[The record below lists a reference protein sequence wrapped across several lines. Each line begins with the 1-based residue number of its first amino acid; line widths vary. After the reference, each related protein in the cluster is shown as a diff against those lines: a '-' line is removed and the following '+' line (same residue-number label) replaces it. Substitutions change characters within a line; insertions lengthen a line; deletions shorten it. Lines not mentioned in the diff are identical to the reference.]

1 MPFQVSPGVNVSE
14 IDLTTSTP
22 AIATSI
28 GALVGKFSW
37 GPVGE
42 IVNVSTETELVRYFG
57 RPTADNY
64 KSWYTA
70 ANFLSYANSL
80 RISRVI
86 GAGALNAVA
95 GVASTNQPVDAT
107 ETFAGVASV
116 TDSLTGVGAVTQNE
130 TGDGTTTDFTI
141 ADPGNRT
148 VTVSVDGVTLTP
160 DVDFSISGTTLSFAG
175 GTSPFGAPA
184 NADAIVITTAAQTVF
199 TLSRDVF
206 GATPTV
212 TVNGVAET
220 DFSVTVDQLTFTTA
234 PADGAAISVVI
245 PARVNF
251 TVVENIDATDTL
263 TVVVDGTEQ
272 TVTTDYSVNGQ
283 VVTFVTAPADGAS
296 VVITVL
302 GAASTSFSYTP
313 ILVKSADDIDLDS
326 GQANDAV
333 FAARC
338 AGVDGNSLKTYLA
351 DAATFA
357 DLPTN
362 LKALFNTPPTA
373 GEIHVIVTRRNVDG
387 SETTLERYEYLSKA
401 SNGRA
406 EDGKNMYYVDVIN
419 NNSEYVWVLNHP
431 TEGTDWGQET
441 NLTKPL
447 SSFVSLTSALQ
458 SEFGGGTAGSQPTAA
473 EVITAY
479 DIFKDPE
486 TVDISLVM
494 GGEWAD
500 LTNGNTVIQHI
511 IQNVCEERKDC
522 VALISPRY
530 VDVKSGDPQNLISFF
545 DTTVGA
551 YSNYAF
557 VDSNYKYQYD
567 KYNDT
572 YRWVPFN
579 GDVAGLMA
587 RTDAERDA
595 WFSPAGFNRGVI
607 KNVVKVAWNQNKLDR
622 DDLYKAALNPIVT
635 FPGQGTILYGD
646 KTFTNK
652 PSAFDRIN
660 VRRLFIVLEK
670 SIATASKFT
679 LFEFNDEF
687 TRTQFLSLVEPFLRD
702 VKGRRGIYDF
712 LVVCDETNNT
722 PEIIDRNEFVG
733 DIYIKPARSI
743 NFIQLNFVAVRTGV
757 SFEEVVGTI

>member
-116 TDSLTGVGAVTQNE
+116 TDSLTGAGAVTQNE

-141 ADPGNRT
+141 ADPGNRG
-148 VTVSVDGVTLTP
+148 VTVSVDGVALTP

-175 GTSPFGAPA
+175 GTSAFGAPA
-184 NADAIVITTAAQTVF
+184 NGDAIVITIAAQTVF

-206 GATPTV
+206 GSTPTV
-212 TVNGVAET
+212 TVGGVAET
-220 DFSVTVDQLTFTTA
+220 DFSVDGDQLTFTNA
-234 PADGAAISVVI
+234 PADAAAISVVI

-251 TVVENIDATDTL
+251 TVVENIDNTDTL
-263 TVVVDGTEQ
+263 TVVVDGAEQ

-283 VVTFVTAPADGAS
+283 VVTFVTAPVDGAS

-302 GAASTSFSYTP
+302 GAASTSYTYTP
-313 ILVKSADDIDLDS
+313 VLVRSVDDIDLDS

-357 DLPTN
+357 SLPSN

-387 SETTLERYEYLSKA
+387 SESTLERYEYLSKA

-419 NNSEYVWVLNHP
+419 NNSEYVWVINHP

-441 NLTKPL
+441 SLEKPL
-447 SSFVSLTSALQ
+447 SSFVSLTSAEI
-458 SEFGGGTAGSQPTAA
+458 SEFGGGAAGTQPTAA
-473 EVITAY
+473 EVINAY

-494 GGEWAD
+494 GGEWTD
-500 LTNGNTVIQHI
+500 ITNGNTVVQHI

-545 DTTVGA
+545 NDTVGA